1 MPRRPQPRRKRARLP
16 QGDRSIHHAR
26 HTAKRGAP
34 GPGSE
39 RAPRLVLP
47 SDLQGRRFGPPAAEE
62 RSKQLP
68 ALREAWRPTIADPDP
83 PGAAGSESKRE
94 PPVPPPSRPGRR
106 VEPGGGKGPRR
117 SVRERRLG
125 RRRGRRGT
133 LPRPAPPTS
142 PRPPPRAGQVLTWAP
157 SKAAGRAG
165 GESEVRRREAKR
177 TGRCCLDSL
186 LFSHSQLCRAARR
199 PARFIGGRGRPR
211 RPDWFPEA
219 PSPGGSA
226 DAPSRH
232 RGHWASRRA
241 GAAGWGRADPG
252 KKERERAVGEGTW
265 GRGARQG
272 EPAAGG
278 GPGACREGPHRA
290 GCRAPARLAPGG
302 PRVLAPP
309 GAPRSDILREGSFPR
324 SHCTA
329 QRKFQPTG
337 TSFCL
342 SLLEYPHSL
351 ARPSGPACEGVRG
364 CAGCSSPGLP
374 GAWAGLGRGGAD
386 RGLPEVGR
394 KEPLGLPPRRV
405 WGCDLKSSIS
415 RSWCTRCV
423 LSRCVERIPAG
434 GDPEP
439 ASATPEATLHPLWTQ
454 VPSSANQIKWFKR
467 GPLEPRNRFEILCA
481 NYFPRR
487 AADRGLRSW
496 HLPL

>member
-199 PARFIGGRGRPR
+199 PARFIGGPLSMVIGP
-211 RPDWFPEA
+211 
-219 PSPGGSA
+219 
-226 DAPSRH
+226 
-232 RGHWASRRA
+232 
-241 GAAGWGRADPG
+241 
-252 KKERERAVGEGTW
+252 KGT
-265 GRGARQG
+265 
-272 EPAAGG
+272 
-278 GPGACREGPHRA
+278 
-290 GCRAPARLAPGG
+290 
-302 PRVLAPP
+302 
-309 GAPRSDILREGSFPR
+309 
-324 SHCTA
+324 
-329 QRKFQPTG
+329 
-337 TSFCL
+337 
-342 SLLEYPHSL
+342 
-351 ARPSGPACEGVRG
+351 
-364 CAGCSSPGLP
+364 
-374 GAWAGLGRGGAD
+374 
-386 RGLPEVGR
+386 
-394 KEPLGLPPRRV
+394 
-405 WGCDLKSSIS
+405 
-415 RSWCTRCV
+415 
-423 LSRCVERIPAG
+423 
-434 GDPEP
+434 
-439 ASATPEATLHPLWTQ
+439 
-454 VPSSANQIKWFKR
+454 
-467 GPLEPRNRFEILCA
+467 
-481 NYFPRR
+481 
-487 AADRGLRSW
+487 
-496 HLPL
+496 